1 MSEFTIPLVIVLGLV
16 VLAVLAREAF
26 VRYALRTWG
35 RNARGR
41 VTACRE
47 LWDDGNLYYVVS
59 YVVELPAPT
68 GSQLA
73 RTWEQRS
80 KRELAP
86 GDVVAVRYWSR
97 NPRVNRIVGRVQ

>member
-1 MSEFTIPLVIVLGLV
+1 MSAFTIPLFIALALV
-16 VLAVLAREAF
+16 VLAVLSREAF
-26 VRYALRTWG
+26 VQYALSAWG
-35 RNARGR
+35 SNARGK

-47 LWDDGNLYYVVS
+47 LWDDGSLYYVVS
-59 YVVELPAPT
+59 YVVELPGRANN
-68 GSQLA
+68 QIA

-80 KRELAP
+80 KRELKP